1 MINKVTLIGRLGS
14 DPEIRTL
21 ENGTPV
27 GRFSVATSENYK
39 DRNGEWQ
46 EQTEWHDVVVWR
58 AAAERAQRTLFKG
71 YMVYVEGKLTHR
83 KWQDKEGNNRKT
95 TEVVANYFRIL
106 NSPNSGGETGNSN
119 YQQQPANAATPTA
132 PAATY
137 AATSPQSAAST
148 SASTPAAQPDPVPG
162 TEDDGEDLPF

>member
-21 ENGTPV
+21 ENGTQV

-58 AAAERAQRTLFKG
+58 TAAERAQRTLFKG

-83 KWQDKEGNNRKT
+83 KWQDKDGNNRKT

-106 NSPNSGGETGNSN
+106 NSPNSSSDGNSN
-119 YQQQPANAATPTA
+119 YQQSTPATAAAATPA
-132 PAATY
+132 PTY
-137 AATSPQSAAST
+137 AAAPAQPTPRPATAASD
-148 SASTPAAQPDPVPG
+148 SQPAPPAGV
-162 TEDDGEDLPF
+162 EDEGEDLPF